1 MDALDGAGYKIE
13 DIDMVLPV
21 GGSTNISCI
30 KDLLKK
36 II

>member
-1 MDALDGAGYKIE
+1 MDALDGAGYIEIE

-30 KDLLKK
+30 KDLLK